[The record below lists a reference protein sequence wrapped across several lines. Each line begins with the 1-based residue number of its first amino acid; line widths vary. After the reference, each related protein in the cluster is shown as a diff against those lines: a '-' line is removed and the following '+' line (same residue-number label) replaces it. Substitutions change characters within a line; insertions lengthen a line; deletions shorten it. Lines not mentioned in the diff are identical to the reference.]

1 MAWNSEAFNDI
12 VNSVGNV
19 FSTVANGINNIG
31 SAVGSASANVNAG
44 VNNQPVNYQT
54 TQSKNNRMLLFGGL
68 GALVVLVLILK
79 R

>member
-1 MAWNSEAFNDI
+1 MAWNSEAFNEI

-19 FSTVANGINNIG
+19 FNTVASGISNIG

-44 VNNQPVNYQT
+44 VNNQSVNYQS
-54 TQSKNNRMLLFGGL
+54 TQSKSNKMLLFGGL
-68 GALVVLVLILK
+68 GALVILVLILK